1 MQILNQNKVNF
12 ILNILYTFIL
22 ILHSEKFSNCNT
34 IGYLYVEVF
43 IKLGM
48 QKEHLALIKRR
59 DSLRQAIYIGTLI
72 YKVHLMINAIRI
84 LNWFEK
90 IRVSLFFLMEYFF
103 KMYWIKFQFTNH
115 TKVENERFFLIY
127 SSLLKNFFFF

>member
-34 IGYLYVEVF
+34 VEYLYVEVF
-43 IKLGM
+43 IKLRM
-48 QKEHLALIKRR
+48 QKEHLDLIKRR

-72 YKVHLMINAIRI
+72 YKVHLMINAVRI
-84 LNWFEK
+84 LN
-90 IRVSLFFLMEYFF
+90 
-103 KMYWIKFQFTNH
+103 
-115 TKVENERFFLIY
+115 
-127 SSLLKNFFFF
+127 